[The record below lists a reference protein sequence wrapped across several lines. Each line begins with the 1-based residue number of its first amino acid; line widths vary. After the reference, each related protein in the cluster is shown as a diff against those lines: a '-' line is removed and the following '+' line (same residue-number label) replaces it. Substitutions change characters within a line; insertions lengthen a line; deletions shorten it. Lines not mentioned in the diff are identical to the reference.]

1 MEKNIGDTMEINIL
15 KIKEELTKID
25 NLYEDY
31 EKIYINLY
39 NEFKKIQSVW
49 ISQKSNEFNNY
60 ILSEKQ
66 KVKQT
71 IDDMKNV
78 NNIYD
83 YLVENYKILGDKI
96 KFNINNK
103 DKVIDK
109 INNYQDKLVK
119 IINKYNNINF
129 KEYTEEEKMIIFQK
143 EILLNNKENL
153 ENIKKQ
159 ILDKLK
165 KIEEIEKEVS
175 LRISKIDIE
184 IIKESDITN
193 LV

>member
-119 IINKYNNINF
+119 IINKYNNINY

-143 EILLNNKENL
+143 KILLNNKENL